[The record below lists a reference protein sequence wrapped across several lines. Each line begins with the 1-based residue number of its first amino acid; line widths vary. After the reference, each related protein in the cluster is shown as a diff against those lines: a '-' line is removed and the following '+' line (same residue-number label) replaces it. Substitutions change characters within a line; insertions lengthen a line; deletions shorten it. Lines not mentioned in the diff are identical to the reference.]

1 MTMTFTSQS
10 VTFASVIDISE
21 LVAELRA
28 AGSDTPSVE
37 VKSAAGG
44 FPQSLMPSLCAL
56 VNRPGGGT
64 VILGLDE
71 ATGFRAVR
79 LSGIPAL
86 KQALASAARSL
97 TPPFLADI
105 RDAEVDGLPV
115 IVCIVPECPVAQKP
129 CFVTATGKAYGRSW
143 DGDYVLS
150 DLERTGFLVGRTHP
164 RFDREPVPG
173 SSVGDLD
180 PELLA
185 AWTGAVRERV
195 PHGLGRY
202 ADDVELLRRGG
213 VTTSDGTLTVAGLL
227 ALGSY
232 PQQWF
237 PRSVI
242 QLASRPAP
250 GSPIRAAEPTTLD
263 GPIPT
268 MLGGAIAWARRAFT
282 PVITSADG
290 VVRDDFE
297 YPLDAWREL
306 VSNSLVHRDLAEWS
320 RGYAIEVRHYPDKL
334 VIANP
339 GGLFGISVD
348 RLGQEGVTSPRN
360 AQLLQI
366 CQYVTTGGDGSRVV
380 EALASGIPT
389 VTTSL
394 AKAGMPPAEWLDEG
408 IRFTVILRRGAAPS
422 SRRPAITGPSA
433 RAVWDAIDGTVTV
446 DGLAQATGLEP
457 ANLRRILRD
466 LRDRKLVAV
475 QGGPGRR
482 TTYRRALE

>member
-1 MTMTFTSQS
+1 MTFTRQS
-10 VTFASVIDISE
+10 VTFAIVIDISE

-28 AGSDTPSVE
+28 AGTDTPSVE

-44 FPQSLMPSLCAL
+44 FPQSLLSSMCAL
-56 VNRPGGGT
+56 ANRPGGG
-64 VILGLDE
+64 VVVLGLDE
-71 ATGFRAVR
+71 ATGFRAVK
-79 LSGIPAL
+79 LGSIPAL
-86 KQALASAARSL
+86 KQALASAARNL

-129 CFVTATGKAYGRSW
+129 CFTTTSGKAYGRSW

-173 SSVGDLD
+173 SSVDDLE
-180 PELLA
+180 PELLD
-185 AWTGAVRERV
+185 AWTKAVRARV
-195 PHGLGRY
+195 PQGLGRY

-213 VTTSDGTLTVAGLL
+213 VTTTDGSLTVAGLF

-237 PRSVI
+237 PRAVI

-250 GSPIRAAEPTTLD
+250 GSPIRATAPTTLD

-268 MLGGAIAWARRAFT
+268 MLAGAIAWARTTFT
-282 PVITSADG
+282 PVIVSADG
-290 VVRDDFE
+290 AVRDDFE

-306 VSNSLVHRDLAEWS
+306 ISNSLVHRDLAEWS

-334 VIANP
+334 VITNP

-366 CQYVTTGGDGSRVV
+366 CQYVATREDGSRVV

-389 VTTSL
+389 VTASL
-394 AKAGMPPAEWLDEG
+394 ARAGMPPAEWLDEG

-422 SRRPAITGPSA
+422 TKRPAITGPSA
-433 RAVWDAIDGTVTV
+433 RAVWDAIEGTVTINDLV
-446 DGLAQATGLEP
+446 AATGLER

-466 LRDRKLVAV
+466 LRDRKLIAV
-475 QGGPGRR
+475 QGGQGRR